1 MKANVISTIRKAK
14 APRKKR
20 LEQSE
25 PFKRYAA
32 IQLPVEQV
40 EKLMIL
46 KKAYEMAWAG
56 SPDFESMS
64 HSEIEQWSPEHI
76 TMEEFFERLYY
87 GAIRAD
93 GSSLK
98 KYIPLAERAVKAT
111 TSMKIKTRAGEDDVL
126 RRLAAGEEPHPE
138 EKVGS
143 EAAAKPQQPRC
154 VRFVKGGSWVEA
166 HPGDL
171 SPFYATIDN
180 RNVGYRPMIKDGWT
194 LVDADGA
201 PVRDY
206 DAANALSAKLK
217 G

>member
-20 LEQSE
+20 LDQGE
-25 PFKRYAA
+25 PFKKYAA
-32 IQLPVEQV
+32 IQLPIEQV

-56 SPDFESMS
+56 SPEFESMS

-76 TMEEFFERLYY
+76 TMEEFLARLYY
-87 GAIRAD
+87 GAMRTD

-98 KYIPLAERAVKAT
+98 KYISLAERAVKAT
-111 TSMKIKTRAGEDDVL
+111 NLMKIKTRAGEDDVL

-138 EKVGS
+138 EMVGS

-154 VRFVKGGSWVEA
+154 VRFVKGESWIEA
-166 HPGDL
+166 HPGNL
-171 SPFYATIDN
+171 SPFYAIVDN
-180 RNVGYRPMIKDGWT
+180 RNVGYRPMIKEGWT
-194 LVDADGA
+194 LVDEDGA
-201 PVRDY
+201 PVLDY
-206 DAANALSAKLK
+206 DAANILSAKLK